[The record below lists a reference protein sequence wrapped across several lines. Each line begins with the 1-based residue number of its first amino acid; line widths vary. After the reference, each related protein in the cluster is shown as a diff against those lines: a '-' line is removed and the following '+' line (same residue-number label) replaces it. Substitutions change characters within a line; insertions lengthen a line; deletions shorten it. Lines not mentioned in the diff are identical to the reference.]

1 MTWEGRILEPLPSG
15 SVVDEIDNLFAV
27 QMASWPELKTGVDGL
42 RRARSREFQVQGF
55 RVVARHIPHRIEST
69 TARVDPDAIRGRPC
83 FLCPDNLPD
92 AEQGFGFGPDWV
104 FACNPFP
111 ILRKHVSII
120 GRDHMPQ
127 RIDGAFR
134 TMLDLAAVLPEYMVV
149 YNGPECGA
157 SAPDHIH
164 FQACLHEG
172 VPVVGDLERASDGVI
187 PGYLRSVFVLKDADV
202 SRLDNRFQDL
212 FTRLHALD
220 PDRSE
225 PMINLVALYRGGEW
239 TVALFPRVKHRP
251 DAFYTGG
258 LTWSPASIDLCGI
271 IVLPVGSNLE
281 KITAIDIEQVFQE
294 VSLDP
299 DVVEG
304 IARELG
310 AA

>member
-1 MTWEGRILEPLPSG
+1 M
-15 SVVDEIDNLFAV
+15 
-27 QMASWPELKTGVDGL
+27 
-42 RRARSREFQVQGF
+42 
-55 RVVARHIPHRIEST
+55 
-69 TARVDPDAIRGRPC
+69 
-83 FLCPDNLPD
+83 
-92 AEQGFGFGPDWV
+92 
-104 FACNPFP
+104 
-111 ILRKHVSII
+111 
-120 GRDHMPQ
+120 
-127 RIDGAFR
+127 
-134 TMLDLAAVLPEYMVV
+134 
-149 YNGPECGA
+149 
-157 SAPDHIH
+157 
-164 FQACLHEG
+164 
-172 VPVVGDLERASDGVI
+172 VGDLERASDGVI